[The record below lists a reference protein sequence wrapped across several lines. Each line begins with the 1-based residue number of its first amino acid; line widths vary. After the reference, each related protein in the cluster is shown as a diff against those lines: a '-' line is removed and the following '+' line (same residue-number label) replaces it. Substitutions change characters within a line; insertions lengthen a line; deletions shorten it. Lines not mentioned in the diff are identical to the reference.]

1 MGYIKVAKAGTA
13 FDIVSC
19 ENVGDC
25 KIDTTGS
32 TDDIVIKYLSGY
44 KLAIT
49 AGTVDLVQDD
59 VQLIVDNIQKFAG
72 TSGPAPLVKL
82 SQVVTGTGVSA
93 IS

>member
-1 MGYIKVAKAGTA
+1 MGYIKVAKAGAA

-25 KIDTTGS
+25 KIDTSGS

-49 AGTVDLVQDD
+49 AGTADLIQDD

-93 IS
+93 I